1 MDLLTDVLTRLELKG
16 WLSSRRQLVPPWRY
30 DFAPS
35 PDAMFHVLSGIGHRG
50 RASFGGAYLQVEGE
64 AEPIRVED
72 GDVLLF
78 PTGHPH
84 SLYDDP
90 ASPQTRLVHLD
101 YNPQR
106 GHQVVNY
113 EGEGS
118 KLLMLCGAFHFEYP
132 NDFPWLRSRHSE
144 LSGIQDSRHSELSGV
159 QDSRH
164 ASLRGIQYR
173 LPKLI
178 HIAGSEGSVE
188 QGIADIVRLLA
199 RESASQQAGAEVML
213 SRLTE
218 LLFMQVIRLW
228 CDQQAEASSGWIG
241 ALRDPSISA
250 ALTLIH
256 QSPERRW
263 KVEELAEA
271 AALSRAAFSARF
283 TEVVGE
289 PPMTYLT
296 RWRMLRATRLLKN
309 EVRMETIADLL
320 GYESEAAFRKA
331 FKREVGMPPAHY
343 RRFG

>member
-1 MDLLTDVLTRLELKG
+1 MDILTDVLNTLELKG
-16 WLSSRRQLVPPWRY
+16 WLSSRRELAPPWRY
-30 DFAPS
+30 DFAAS
-35 PDAMFHVLSGIGHRG
+35 PDSMFHVL
-50 RASFGGAYLQVEGE
+50 SFGGAYLQVEGE

-72 GDVLLF
+72 GDVVLF

-90 ASPQTRLVHLD
+90 TSPLTRLVHLD

-113 EGEGS
+113 EGEEP
-118 KLLMLCGAFHFEYP
+118 KLLMLCGVFHFEYP
-132 NDFPWLRSRHSE
+132 NYFPLPH
-144 LSGIQDSRHSELSGV
+144 
-159 QDSRH
+159 
-164 ASLRGIQYR
+164 R

-178 HIAGSEGSVE
+178 HVPGA
-188 QGIADIVRLLA
+188 QGHMQQGFADIVRLIA
-199 RESASQQAGAEVML
+199 RESASQQPGAEVML
-213 SRLTE
+213 RRLTE
-218 LLFMQVIRLW
+218 LLFIQVIRLW
-228 CDQQAEASSGWIG
+228 IDQQAEASGGWVG
-241 ALRDPSISA
+241 VLRDQPISA
-250 ALTLIH
+250 ALNLIH

-263 KVEELAEA
+263 QVKDLAEA

-283 TEVVGE
+283 TELMGE

-309 EVRMETIADLL
+309 DVRIETIAELL

-331 FKREVGMPPAHY
+331 FKREIGIPPAQY